1 MPPSRDDE
9 RPRVRRRKARE
20 HDFLH
25 KGVGVEVTNC
35 GAVGEKITGH
45 TIPHTW
51 FRTRCGMHG
60 RDPGN
65 EMVIRDFVEEKSISA
80 KAENEGHGV
89 CGKTQAYTLEQ
100 LAA

>member
-1 MPPSRDDE
+1 
-9 RPRVRRRKARE
+9 
-20 HDFLH
+20 
-25 KGVGVEVTNC
+25 
-35 GAVGEKITGH
+35 
-45 TIPHTW
+45 
-51 FRTRCGMHG
+51 MHG